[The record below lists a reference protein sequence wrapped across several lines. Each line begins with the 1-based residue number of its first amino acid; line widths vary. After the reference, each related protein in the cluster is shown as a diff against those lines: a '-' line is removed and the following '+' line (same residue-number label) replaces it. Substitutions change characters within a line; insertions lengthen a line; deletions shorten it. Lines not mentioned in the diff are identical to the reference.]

1 MDIVTIGTLRFWHGG
16 IFKRYK
22 NTGLLKYVR
31 GQGRTFTVDIDE
43 LCWCFLEEMARKFGG
58 YSKIDQIYYLI
69 PKSNL
74 DEGLH
79 RVYSDKEV
87 LEMGEIVKINRVIEL
102 YVQHGIDVQEI
113 IPSNEINDEL
123 VGVEKEKSSEEDLKT
138 TTKKLV
144 STQQRSSPRC
154 KPTTSTDK
162 DPVFEGP
169 VKDPPNQANVKHT
182 TKNPKASNKPTTSP
196 TPITEPQQTILPQ
209 HDDCFD
215 DRPDSPIP
223 FSELVSDVESE
234 DDDDPVYEPVNE
246 QSEQEDDLEGYVE
259 EQFGEDHELDDENE
273 IGDENKYDELRDER
287 NKVGKTNAQ
296 LLELSRQ
303 LQQKAEKGKIQ
314 SKGVGSNKKES
325 APSTQ
330 NTEGEGPLSE
340 YEDSDEEI
348 DTPNE
353 SEEDESG
360 IRRKSSRGLLVIED
374 TDWHS
379 FVWKVGYRL
388 TSRESFRKAITHFA
402 IAQGR
407 NISLVSSSKKRQQKM
422 EARCVPGCP
431 FRVYGSWDS
440 RREVFVV
447 KSVDSE
453 HTCNRNMEKNKQLNS
468 TWVAR

>member
-1 MDIVTIGTLRFWHGG
+1 MKSMELHMEIGW
-16 IFKRYK
+16 
-22 NTGLLKYVR
+22 
-31 GQGRTFTVDIDE
+31 
-43 LCWCFLEEMARKFGG
+43 
-58 YSKIDQIYYLI
+58 IYI
-69 PKSNL
+69 
-74 DEGLH
+74 
-79 RVYSDKEV
+79 DKEV
-87 LEMGEIVKINRVIEL
+87 LKMGEIIKINRGIEL
-102 YVQHGIDVQEI
+102 YVQHGIDVPEI

-123 VGVEKEKSSEEDLKT
+123 VGV
-138 TTKKLV
+138 
-144 STQQRSSPRC
+144 
-154 KPTTSTDK
+154 DK

-196 TPITEPQQTILPQ
+196 TPITEPQHTIPPQ

-223 FSELVSDVESE
+223 FSEL
-234 DDDDPVYEPVNE
+234 
-246 QSEQEDDLEGYVE
+246 DDLEGYVE

-273 IGDENKYDELRDER
+273 IGDENE
-287 NKVGKTNAQ
+287 VGDDG
-296 LLELSRQ
+296 Q
-303 LQQKAEKGKIQ
+303 LQQEAEKGKIQ
-314 SKGVGSNKKES
+314 SKGVGSNRKES

-388 TSRESFRKAITHFA
+388 TSRESFRKAIAHFA

-407 NISLVSSSKKRQQKM
+407 NISFVSSSKKRQQRM
-422 EARCVPGCP
+422 EAMCVPGCP
-431 FRVYGSWDS
+431 FRALLRAVATVLPNAEHRHCARHIFSHWHKAFKGEDYKLKFWTATKSYNEADFNEAMQAVATDNPAS
-440 RREVFVV
+440 ATSFREVEESRVEVVGLLVEEMEDPEVEGAEVEGVEVEEPEAGGDHLWYHRDLEFYMEMMDLLLQIHQV
-447 KSVDSE
+447 KSEDQ
-453 HTCNRNMEKNKQLNS
+453 HICHKNLHQFQLVQQEAKHRIVV
-468 TWVAR
+468 TDVILP